1 MENLAPAGNREALER
16 AEAAGADAVYLGYAA
31 FSARAGAGNFDRQE
45 LEEAI
50 RYAHLRHMRV
60 HVTVN
65 TLVKDGELED
75 VAEVLRLLRDLRAD
89 AVLVQDLG
97 VLRMIRERF
106 PELTVHASTQMAIH
120 NRTGVNWCK
129 KQGIRRV
136 VLARECSLDEIRKCA
151 ETGIEI
157 EVFGHGAQCVAVS
170 GLCLFSSMVGE
181 RSGNRGR
188 CAQPCR
194 MEYNYRGQWGAWL
207 SPRDVCLRDELP
219 KLKEAGVA
227 SVKLEGRLK
236 RPEYVAVVT
245 ESYRKGLDSLDRGSF
260 EKADEKEKEGLL
272 QIFNRGGFMKGYALG
287 CEDAG
292 VIFPGAVNHRGI
304 RIGSVANADGKLA
317 RVRLEKDLR
326 DGDGLAL
333 RGGRD
338 EAGLVYAGPDVPAGG
353 TAVLRLRPDV
363 KVKAGYEVYRLTDAA
378 QMAAASSLKGR
389 TVPADLYLRAMP
401 GEALTLTA
409 TDGES
414 YTTVTGETVS
424 AAKTRA
430 ATEEELVRSLKKT
443 GDTVF
448 VPREVKA
455 ETAGAFVPVSQ
466 VNAIRREALE
476 RLAEER
482 IRAFEEVNSEFCDRR
497 YQRLIADGCSM
508 ASVTQIKDLDRCA
521 TIQNSELKEVQT
533 NPSEEVPRMAY
544 VRTKEQAEA
553 VRKDGFRIVW
563 RPEDY
568 RAEALE
574 MMKAEMKPGDW
585 LALPDVCEEDT
596 LQALRRWTEENKDLL
611 GGVALGSVGQLGL
624 DWPVAYG
631 AGPAIPVMNRQAA
644 TLLLEE
650 GCVFVTASPELTGTE
665 LKRLNSEFC
674 DRRYQRLSADGC
686 SMASVTQIEDL
697 DRCATIQNS
706 ELKPPIISVVYGRQ
720 RLMLLHHCPA
730 RTALG
735 LTKGHRDCRM
745 CDEGSPDALK
755 GQALEDR
762 KGYRFP
768 LLRQRLLEGCMTELM
783 NALPTEINSQ
793 LKEPDH
799 RAVVF
804 TTESQKETEAILE
817 AFREG
822 RKVPGETTSGHWKRP
837 VE

>member
-1 MENLAPAGNREALER
+1 MENLAPAGNRAALER

-50 RYAHLRHMRV
+50 RFAHLRHMRV

-65 TLVKDGELED
+65 TLVKDAEIED

-97 VLRMIRERF
+97 VLRLIRERF
-106 PELTVHASTQMAIH
+106 PELAVHASTQMAIH

-151 ETGIEI
+151 EAGVEI

-170 GLCLFSSMVGE
+170 GLCLFSSMLGE

-194 MEYNYRGQWGAWL
+194 MEYSYRGQWGAWL

-219 KLKEAGVA
+219 ELQAAGVA

-245 ESYRKGLDSLDRGSF
+245 KSYRKGLDSLDRGRF
-260 EKADEKEKEGLL
+260 EKADETEKEGLL

-292 VIFPGAVNHRGI
+292 VIFPGAVNHRGV
-304 RIGSVANADGKLA
+304 RIGTLESADGRLA
-317 RVRLEKDLR
+317 RARLDKALR
-326 DGDGLAL
+326 SGDGLAL

-338 EAGLVYAGPDVPAGG
+338 ETGLVYAGPDVPAGG
-353 TAVLRLRPDV
+353 TALLRLRPDA
-363 KVKAGYEVYRLTDAA
+363 KAKAGYEVYRLTDAA
-378 QMAAASSLKGR
+378 QIAEASALKGR
-389 TVPADLYLRAMP
+389 TVPADLYLRAVP
-401 GEALTLTA
+401 GEKLTLAA

-414 YTTVTGETVS
+414 FVTAEGESVS

-430 ATEEELVRSLKKT
+430 ATVEELIRSLKKT

-448 VPREVKA
+448 TPREVKA

-466 VNAIRREALE
+466 VNAIRREALGL
-476 RLAEER
+476 LAQKR
-482 IRAFEEVNSEFCDRR
+482 IDAFERNAQCTMHHAPCGRKEGTLSS
-497 YQRLIADGCSM
+497 AD
-508 ASVTQIKDLDRCA
+508 AEI
-521 TIQNSELKEVQT
+521 
-533 NPSEEVPRMAY
+533 PRMAY
-544 VRTKEQAEA
+544 VRTEEQAEA
-553 VRKDGFRIVW
+553 ARRDGFRIVW

-568 RAEALE
+568 RSAALE
-574 MMKAEMKPGDW
+574 KLKAAMKPGDW
-585 LALPDVCEEDT
+585 LALPDVCGEDT
-596 LQALRRWTEENKDLL
+596 LQALRRWTEINKDLL

-624 DWPVAYG
+624 DWPVPFG
-631 AGPAIPVMNRQAA
+631 AGPAVPVMNRQSAA
-644 TLLLEE
+644 LLREE
-650 GCVFVTASPELTGTE
+650 GCAFAAASPELTG
-665 LKRLNSEFC
+665 
-674 DRRYQRLSADGC
+674 
-686 SMASVTQIEDL
+686 
-697 DRCATIQNS
+697 S
-706 ELKPPIISVVYGRQ
+706 ELNTLLDSELPIVTVVYGRQ

-755 GQALEDR
+755 GRFLEDR

-768 LLRQRLLEGCMTELM
+768 LLRHRLPEGCLTELM

-793 LKEPDH
+793 FIIHNSQLKETKH
-799 RAVVF
+799 KAVVF
-804 TTESQKETEAILE
+804 TTESREEAEAVLE
-817 AFREG
+817 ALREG
-822 RKVPGETTSGHWKRP
+822 RKIPGGTTSGHWKRP